1 MNTLCSFN
9 IIELSSQIIESA
21 LIKRKNMR
29 IGIIAEFNPLHSG
42 HKYLIDQAKNIIENN
57 GGGEIVCVM
66 SEFFT
71 QRGEVAIVD
80 GYIRATEAVR
90 AGCDMVI
97 ALPYL
102 ASVAYSDDFAKKS
115 IEILSNL
122 GITHLIFGTEDT
134 SIKTFEEIYNKQQNI
149 TEEQYRELLKQGYN
163 FATINSKIL
172 GLQNDIP
179 NFILAYSYYKNIR
192 KYAPHI
198 KLLPIKREGQG
209 LNKEEVEDKQFL
221 SATAIRKNINN
232 RVVTNYLSKEMIES
246 IRASKILSE
255 ENFFDLIKYKIFS
268 LGKVGLKNIYDVNE
282 GLENRI
288 YDMANIATDYQE
300 LQRILLHILTN
311 TTKADYNEFFG
322 TKVFRVLA
330 AKEDKA
336 SIIREIN
343 NQSNI
348 TLVPVLNSKT
358 SGYFVHDIKVA
369 RIYNLKAQQEDIFR
383 KNIILIK

>member
-1 MNTLCSFN
+1 
-9 IIELSSQIIESA
+9 
-21 LIKRKNMR
+21 MR

-42 HKYLIDQAKNIIENN
+42 HKYLIDQAKNIIEKN

-80 GYIRATEAVR
+80 GYIRAAEAVR

-115 IEILSNL
+115 IEILSNS

-134 SIKTFEEIYNKQQNI
+134 SIETFEEIYNKQQNI
-149 TEEQYRELLKQGYN
+149 TEVQYRELLKQGYN

-198 KLLPIKREGQG
+198 KLLPVKREGQG

-232 RVVTNYLSKEMIES
+232 RVVSNYLSKEMIEN
-246 IRASKILSE
+246 IRASKVLSE
-255 ENFFDLIKYKIFS
+255 EDFFDLIKYKIIS

-288 YDMANIATDYQE
+288 YDMANIADNYQE
-300 LQRILLHILTN
+300 LVNSISTKRYSKKKIQRILLHILTN

-322 TKVFRVLA
+322 TKVFRILA

-358 SGYFVHDIKVA
+358 SGYFVHDIKVS

>member
-1 MNTLCSFN
+1 
-9 IIELSSQIIESA
+9 
-21 LIKRKNMR
+21 MR

-42 HKYLIDQAKNIIENN
+42 HKYLIDQAKNIIEKN

-80 GYIRATEAVR
+80 GYIRAAEAVR

-115 IEILSNL
+115 IEILSNS

-134 SIKTFEEIYNKQQNI
+134 SIETFEEIYNKQQNI
-149 TEEQYRELLKQGYN
+149 TEVQYRELLKQGYN

-198 KLLPIKREGQG
+198 KLLPVKREGQG

-221 SATAIRKNINN
+221 SATAIRKNIDNS
-232 RVVTNYLSKEMIES
+232 VVSNYLSKEMIEN

-255 ENFFDLIKYKIFS
+255 EDFFDLIKYKILS

-300 LQRILLHILTN
+300 LVNSISTKRYSKKKIQRILLHILTN

-322 TKVFRVLA
+322 TKVFRILA

-358 SGYFVHDIKVA
+358 SGYFDHDIKVS
-369 RIYNLKAQQEDIFR
+369 RIYNLIAQQEDIFR

>member
-1 MNTLCSFN
+1 
-9 IIELSSQIIESA
+9 
-21 LIKRKNMR
+21 MR

-42 HKYLIDQAKNIIENN
+42 HKYLIDQAKNIIEKN

-80 GYIRATEAVR
+80 GYIRAEEAVR
-90 AGCDMVI
+90 GCCDMVI

-115 IEILSNL
+115 IEILSNS

-134 SIKTFEEIYNKQQNI
+134 SIETFEEIYNKQQKI
-149 TEEQYRELLKQGYN
+149 TEVQYRELLKQGYN

-198 KLLPIKREGQG
+198 KLLPVKREGQG

-232 RVVTNYLSKEMIES
+232 SVVSNYLSKEMIEN

-255 ENFFDLIKYKIFS
+255 EDFFGLIKYKILS

-288 YDMANIATDYQE
+288 YDMANIADNYQE
-300 LQRILLHILTN
+300 LVNSISTKRYSKKKIQRILLHILTN

-322 TKVFRVLA
+322 TKVFRILA

-358 SGYFVHDIKVA
+358 SGYFVHDIKVS

>member
-1 MNTLCSFN
+1 
-9 IIELSSQIIESA
+9 
-21 LIKRKNMR
+21 MR

-42 HKYLIDQAKNIIENN
+42 HKYLIDQAKNIIEKN

-80 GYIRATEAVR
+80 GYIRAAEAVR

-115 IEILSNL
+115 IEILSNS

-134 SIKTFEEIYNKQQNI
+134 SIETFEEIYNKQQKI
-149 TEEQYRELLKQGYN
+149 TEVQYRELLKQGYN

-192 KYAPHI
+192 KYAPRI
-198 KLLPIKREGQG
+198 KLLPVKREGQG

-232 RVVTNYLSKEMIES
+232 SVVSNYLSKEMIEN

-255 ENFFDLIKYKIFS
+255 EDFFDLIKYKILS

-288 YDMANIATDYQE
+288 YDMANIADNYQE
-300 LQRILLHILTN
+300 LVNSISTKRYSKKKIQRILLHILTN

-322 TKVFRVLA
+322 TKVFRILA

-358 SGYFVHDIKVA
+358 SGYFVHDIKVS

>member
-1 MNTLCSFN
+1 
-9 IIELSSQIIESA
+9 
-21 LIKRKNMR
+21 MR

-42 HKYLIDQAKNIIENN
+42 HKYLIDQAKNIIEKN

-80 GYIRATEAVR
+80 GYIRAAEAVR

-115 IEILSNL
+115 IEILSNS

-134 SIKTFEEIYNKQQNI
+134 SIETFEEIYNKQQNI

-172 GLQNDIP
+172 GLQNDVP

-198 KLLPIKREGQG
+198 KLLPVKREGQG

-232 RVVTNYLSKEMIES
+232 SVVSNYLSKEMIEN

-255 ENFFDLIKYKIFS
+255 EDFFDFIKYKILS
-268 LGKVGLKNIYDVNE
+268 LGKVGLKNIYDINE

-288 YDMANIATDYQE
+288 YDMANIAANYQE
-300 LQRILLHILTN
+300 LVNSISTKRYSKKKIQRILLHILTN

-322 TKVFRVLA
+322 TKVFRILA

-358 SGYFVHDIKVA
+358 SGYFVHDIKVS

>member
-1 MNTLCSFN
+1 
-9 IIELSSQIIESA
+9 
-21 LIKRKNMR
+21 MR

-42 HKYLIDQAKNIIENN
+42 HKYLIDQAKNIIEKN

-80 GYIRATEAVR
+80 GYIRAAEAVR

-115 IEILSNL
+115 IEILSNS

-134 SIKTFEEIYNKQQNI
+134 SIETFEEIYNKQQNI
-149 TEEQYRELLKQGYN
+149 TEVQYRELLKQGYN

-192 KYAPHI
+192 KYAPRI
-198 KLLPIKREGQG
+198 KLLPVKREGQG

-232 RVVTNYLSKEMIES
+232 SVVSNYLSKEMIEN

-255 ENFFDLIKYKIFS
+255 EDFFDLIKYKILS

-288 YDMANIATDYQE
+288 YDMANIADNYQE
-300 LQRILLHILTN
+300 LVNSISTKRYSKKKIQRILLHILTN

-343 NQSNI
+343 NQNNI
-348 TLVPVLNSKT
+348 SLVPVLNSKT
-358 SGYFVHDIKVA
+358 SGYFVHDIKVS

>member
-1 MNTLCSFN
+1 
-9 IIELSSQIIESA
+9 
-21 LIKRKNMR
+21 MR

-42 HKYLIDQAKNIIENN
+42 HKYLIDQAKNIIEKN

-80 GYIRATEAVR
+80 GYIRAAEAVR

-115 IEILSNL
+115 IEILSNS

-134 SIKTFEEIYNKQQNI
+134 SIETFEEIYNKQQNI
-149 TEEQYRELLKQGYN
+149 TEVQYRELLKQGYN

-198 KLLPIKREGQG
+198 KLLPVKREGQG
-209 LNKEEVEDKQFL
+209 LNKEEVEDKRFL
-221 SATAIRKNINN
+221 SATAIRKNIDNS
-232 RVVTNYLSKEMIES
+232 VVSNYLSKEMIEN

-255 ENFFDLIKYKIFS
+255 EDFFDLIKYKILS
-268 LGKVGLKNIYDVNE
+268 LGKVGLKNIYDINE

-288 YDMANIATDYQE
+288 YDMANIATNYQE
-300 LQRILLHILTN
+300 LVNSISTKRYSKKKIQRILLHILTN

-322 TKVFRVLA
+322 TKVFRILA

-358 SGYFVHDIKVA
+358 SGYFVHDIKVS

>member
-1 MNTLCSFN
+1 
-9 IIELSSQIIESA
+9 
-21 LIKRKNMR
+21 MR

-42 HKYLIDQAKNIIENN
+42 HKYLIDQAKNIIEKN

-80 GYIRATEAVR
+80 GYIRAAEAVR

-115 IEILSNL
+115 IEILSNS

-134 SIKTFEEIYNKQQNI
+134 SIETFEEIYNKQQNI
-149 TEEQYRELLKQGYN
+149 TEVQYRELLKQGYN

-198 KLLPIKREGQG
+198 KLLPVKREGQG
-209 LNKEEVEDKQFL
+209 LNKEEVEDKRFL
-221 SATAIRKNINN
+221 SATAIRKNIDNS
-232 RVVTNYLSKEMIES
+232 VVSNYLSKEMIEN

-255 ENFFDLIKYKIFS
+255 EDFFDLIKYKILS

-288 YDMANIATDYQE
+288 YDMANIADNYQE
-300 LQRILLHILTN
+300 LVNSVSTKRYSKKKIQRILLHILTN

-322 TKVFRVLA
+322 TKVFRILA

-358 SGYFVHDIKVA
+358 SGYFVHDIKVS

>member
-1 MNTLCSFN
+1 
-9 IIELSSQIIESA
+9 
-21 LIKRKNMR
+21 MR

-42 HKYLIDQAKNIIENN
+42 HKYLIDQAKNIIEKN

-80 GYIRATEAVR
+80 GYIRAAEAVR

-115 IEILSNL
+115 IEILSNS

-134 SIKTFEEIYNKQQNI
+134 SIETFEEIYNKQQNI
-149 TEEQYRELLKQGYN
+149 TEVQYRELLKQGYN

-198 KLLPIKREGQG
+198 KLLPVKREGQG

-232 RVVTNYLSKEMIES
+232 SVVSNYLSKEMIEN

-255 ENFFDLIKYKIFS
+255 EDFFDLIKYKILS

-288 YDMANIATDYQE
+288 YDMANIADNYQE
-300 LQRILLHILTN
+300 LVNSISTKRYSKKKIQRILLHILTN

-322 TKVFRVLA
+322 TKVFRILA

-358 SGYFVHDIKVA
+358 SGYFVHDIKVS

-383 KNIILIK
+383 KKIILIK

>member
-1 MNTLCSFN
+1 
-9 IIELSSQIIESA
+9 
-21 LIKRKNMR
+21 MR

-42 HKYLIDQAKNIIENN
+42 HKYLIDQAKNIIEKN

-80 GYIRATEAVR
+80 SYIRAAEAVR

-115 IEILSNL
+115 IEILSNS

-134 SIKTFEEIYNKQQNI
+134 SIETFEEIYNKQQKI
-149 TEEQYRELLKQGYN
+149 TEVQYRELLKQGYN

-198 KLLPIKREGQG
+198 KLLPVKREGQG

-232 RVVTNYLSKEMIES
+232 SVVSNYLSKEMIEN

-255 ENFFDLIKYKIFS
+255 EDFFGLIKYKILS

-288 YDMANIATDYQE
+288 YDMANIADNYQE
-300 LQRILLHILTN
+300 LVNSISTKRYSKKKIQRILLHILTN

-322 TKVFRVLA
+322 TKVFRILA

-358 SGYFVHDIKVA
+358 SGYFVHDIKVS

>member
-1 MNTLCSFN
+1 
-9 IIELSSQIIESA
+9 
-21 LIKRKNMR
+21 MR

-42 HKYLIDQAKNIIENN
+42 HKYLIDQAKNIIEKN

-80 GYIRATEAVR
+80 GYIRAEEAVR
-90 AGCDMVI
+90 VGCDMVI

-115 IEILSNL
+115 IEILSNS

-134 SIKTFEEIYNKQQNI
+134 SIETFEEIYNKQQNI
-149 TEEQYRELLKQGYN
+149 TEVQYRELLKQGYN

-172 GLQNDIP
+172 GLQNDVP

-198 KLLPIKREGQG
+198 KLLPVKREGQG

-221 SATAIRKNINN
+221 SATAIRKNIDNS
-232 RVVTNYLSKEMIES
+232 VVSNYLSKEMIEN

-255 ENFFDLIKYKIFS
+255 EDFFDLIKYKILS

-288 YDMANIATDYQE
+288 YDMANIATNYQE
-300 LQRILLHILTN
+300 LVNSISTKRYSKKKIQRILLHILTN

-322 TKVFRVLA
+322 TKVFRILA

-358 SGYFVHDIKVA
+358 SGYFVHDIKVS

>member
-1 MNTLCSFN
+1 
-9 IIELSSQIIESA
+9 
-21 LIKRKNMR
+21 MR

-42 HKYLIDQAKNIIENN
+42 HKYLIDQAKNIIEKN

-80 GYIRATEAVR
+80 GYIRAAEAVR

-115 IEILSNL
+115 IEILSNS

-134 SIKTFEEIYNKQQNI
+134 SIETFEEIYNKQQNI
-149 TEEQYRELLKQGYN
+149 TEVQYRELLKQGYN

-198 KLLPIKREGQG
+198 KLLPVKREGQG

-221 SATAIRKNINN
+221 SATAIRKNIDNS
-232 RVVTNYLSKEMIES
+232 VVSNYLSKEMIEN

-255 ENFFDLIKYKIFS
+255 EDFFDLIKYKILS

-288 YDMANIATDYQE
+288 YDMANIATNYQE
-300 LQRILLHILTN
+300 LVNSISTKRYSKKKIQRILLHILTN

-322 TKVFRVLA
+322 TKVFRILA

-358 SGYFVHDIKVA
+358 SGYFVHDIKVS

>member
-1 MNTLCSFN
+1 
-9 IIELSSQIIESA
+9 
-21 LIKRKNMR
+21 MR

-42 HKYLIDQAKNIIENN
+42 HKYLIDQAKNIIEKND
-57 GGGEIVCVM
+57 GGEIICAM

-80 GYIRATEAVR
+80 GYIRAAEAVR

-115 IEILSNL
+115 IEILSNS

-134 SIKTFEEIYNKQQNI
+134 SIETFEEIYNKQQKI
-149 TEEQYRELLKQGYN
+149 TEVQYRELLKQGYN

-198 KLLPIKREGQG
+198 KLLPVKREGQG

-232 RVVTNYLSKEMIES
+232 SVVSNYLSKEMIEN

-255 ENFFDLIKYKIFS
+255 EDFFDLIKYKILS

-288 YDMANIATDYQE
+288 YDMANIADNYQE
-300 LQRILLHILTN
+300 LVNSISTKRYSKKKIQRILLHILTN

-322 TKVFRVLA
+322 TKVFRILA

-358 SGYFVHDIKVA
+358 SGYFVHDIKVS

>member
-1 MNTLCSFN
+1 
-9 IIELSSQIIESA
+9 
-21 LIKRKNMR
+21 MR

-42 HKYLIDQAKNIIENN
+42 HKYLIDQAKNIIEKND
-57 GGGEIVCVM
+57 GGEIICAM

-80 GYIRATEAVR
+80 GYIRAAEAVR

-115 IEILSNL
+115 IEILSNS

-134 SIKTFEEIYNKQQNI
+134 SIEKLEEIYNKQQNI

-172 GLQNDIP
+172 GLENDIP

-198 KLLPIKREGQG
+198 KLLPVKREGQG

-232 RVVTNYLSKEMIES
+232 SVVTKYLSKEMIES

-255 ENFFDLIKYKIFS
+255 EGFFDLIKYKILS
-268 LGKVGLKNIYDVNE
+268 LGKAGLKNIYDVNE

-300 LQRILLHILTN
+300 LVNSISTKRYSKKKIQRILLHILTN
-311 TTKADYNEFFG
+311 TTKADYNEFYG

-330 AKEDKA
+330 AREDKA

-348 TLVPVLNSKT
+348 TLVSVLNSKT
-358 SGYFVHDIKVA
+358 SDYFVHDIKVA

-383 KNIILIK
+383 KNIMLVK

>member
-1 MNTLCSFN
+1 
-9 IIELSSQIIESA
+9 
-21 LIKRKNMR
+21 MR

-42 HKYLIDQAKNIIENN
+42 HKYLIDQAKNIIEKN

-80 GYIRATEAVR
+80 GYIRAAEAVR

-115 IEILSNL
+115 IEILSNS

-134 SIKTFEEIYNKQQNI
+134 SIETFEEIYNKQQNI
-149 TEEQYRELLKQGYN
+149 TEVQYRELLKQGYN

-198 KLLPIKREGQG
+198 KLLPVKREGQG

-232 RVVTNYLSKEMIES
+232 SVVSNYLSKEMIEN

-255 ENFFDLIKYKIFS
+255 EDFFDLIKYKILS

-288 YDMANIATDYQE
+288 YDMANIADNYQE
-300 LQRILLHILTN
+300 LVNSISTKRYSKKKIQRILLHILTN

-358 SGYFVHDIKVA
+358 SGYFVHDIKVS

>member
-1 MNTLCSFN
+1 
-9 IIELSSQIIESA
+9 
-21 LIKRKNMR
+21 MR

-42 HKYLIDQAKNIIENN
+42 HKYLIDQAKNIIEKN

-80 GYIRATEAVR
+80 GYIRAAEAVR

-115 IEILSNL
+115 IEILSNS

-134 SIKTFEEIYNKQQNI
+134 SIETFEEIYNKQQNT
-149 TEEQYRELLKQGYN
+149 TEVQYRELLKQGYN

-198 KLLPIKREGQG
+198 KLLPVKREGQG

-232 RVVTNYLSKEMIES
+232 SVVSNYLSKEMIEN

-255 ENFFDLIKYKIFS
+255 EDFFDLIKYKILS

-288 YDMANIATDYQE
+288 YDMANIADNYQE
-300 LQRILLHILTN
+300 LVNSISTKRYSKKKIQRILLHILTN

-322 TKVFRVLA
+322 TKVFRILA

-358 SGYFVHDIKVA
+358 SGYFVHDIKVS

>member
-1 MNTLCSFN
+1 
-9 IIELSSQIIESA
+9 
-21 LIKRKNMR
+21 MR

-42 HKYLIDQAKNIIENN
+42 HKYLIEQAQNLIAAN
-57 GGGEIVCVM
+57 GSGGEIVCVM
-66 SEFFT
+66 SEYFT
-71 QRGEVAIVD
+71 QRGEVAITD
-80 GYIRATEAVR
+80 GYTRAKEAVR
-90 AGCDMVI
+90 SGCSLVI

-102 ASVAYSDDFAKKS
+102 GSVAYSDDFAKKS
-115 IEILSNL
+115 IEILSNS

-134 SIKTFEEIYNKQQNI
+134 SIETFEEIYNKQQNI
-149 TEEQYRELLKQGYN
+149 TEVQYRELLKQGYN

-198 KLLPIKREGQG
+198 KLLPVKREGQG

-232 RVVTNYLSKEMIES
+232 SVVSNYLSKEMIEN

-255 ENFFDLIKYKIFS
+255 EDFFDLIKYKILS

-288 YDMANIATDYQE
+288 YDMANIADNYQE
-300 LQRILLHILTN
+300 LVNSISTKRYSKKKIQRILLHILTN

-322 TKVFRVLA
+322 TKVFRILA

-358 SGYFVHDIKVA
+358 SGYFVHDIKVS

>member
-1 MNTLCSFN
+1 
-9 IIELSSQIIESA
+9 
-21 LIKRKNMR
+21 MR

-42 HKYLIDQAKNIIENN
+42 HKYLIDQAKNIIEKN

-80 GYIRATEAVR
+80 GYIRAEEAVR

-115 IEILSNL
+115 IEILSNS

-134 SIKTFEEIYNKQQNI
+134 SIETFEEIYNKQQNI
-149 TEEQYRELLKQGYN
+149 TEVQYRELLKQGYN

-192 KYAPHI
+192 KYASHI
-198 KLLPIKREGQG
+198 KLLPVKREGQG
-209 LNKEEVEDKQFL
+209 LNKEEVEDKRFL
-221 SATAIRKNINN
+221 SATAIRKNIDNS
-232 RVVTNYLSKEMIES
+232 VVSNYLSKEMIEN

-255 ENFFDLIKYKIFS
+255 EDFFDLIKYKILS

-288 YDMANIATDYQE
+288 YDMANIADNYQE
-300 LQRILLHILTN
+300 LVNSISTKRYSKKKIQRILLHILILQRLITTN
-311 TTKADYNEFFG
+311 FLEQKYLE
-322 TKVFRVLA
+322 
-330 AKEDKA
+330 
-336 SIIREIN
+336 
-343 NQSNI
+343 
-348 TLVPVLNSKT
+348 
-358 SGYFVHDIKVA
+358 Y
-369 RIYNLKAQQEDIFR
+369 
-383 KNIILIK
+383 

>member
-1 MNTLCSFN
+1 
-9 IIELSSQIIESA
+9 
-21 LIKRKNMR
+21 MR

-42 HKYLIDQAKNIIENN
+42 HKYLIDQAKNIIEKN

-80 GYIRATEAVR
+80 GYIRAAEAVR

-115 IEILSNL
+115 IEILSNS

-134 SIKTFEEIYNKQQNI
+134 SIETFEEIYNKQQNI
-149 TEEQYRELLKQGYN
+149 TEEQYREFLKQGYN

-198 KLLPIKREGQG
+198 KLLPVKREGQG

-232 RVVTNYLSKEMIES
+232 SVVSNYLSKEMIEN

-255 ENFFDLIKYKIFS
+255 EDFFDLIKYKILS

-288 YDMANIATDYQE
+288 YDMANIADNYQE
-300 LQRILLHILTN
+300 LVNSISTKRYSKKKIQRILLHILTN

-322 TKVFRVLA
+322 TKVFRILA

-358 SGYFVHDIKVA
+358 SGYFVHDIKVS

>member
-1 MNTLCSFN
+1 
-9 IIELSSQIIESA
+9 
-21 LIKRKNMR
+21 MR

-42 HKYLIDQAKNIIENN
+42 HKYLIDQAKNIIEKN

-115 IEILSNL
+115 IEILSNS

-134 SIKTFEEIYNKQQNI
+134 SIETFEEIYNKQQKI
-149 TEEQYRELLKQGYN
+149 TEVQYRELLKQGYN

-198 KLLPIKREGQG
+198 KLLPVKREGQG

-232 RVVTNYLSKEMIES
+232 SVVSNYLSKEMIEN

-255 ENFFDLIKYKIFS
+255 EDFFGLIKYKILS

-288 YDMANIATDYQE
+288 YDMANIADNYQE
-300 LQRILLHILTN
+300 LVNSISTKRYSKKKIQRILLHILTN

-322 TKVFRVLA
+322 TKVFRILA

-358 SGYFVHDIKVA
+358 SGYFVHDIKVS

>member
-1 MNTLCSFN
+1 
-9 IIELSSQIIESA
+9 
-21 LIKRKNMR
+21 MR

-42 HKYLIDQAKNIIENN
+42 HKYLIDQAKNIIEKN

-80 GYIRATEAVR
+80 GYIRAAEAVR

-115 IEILSNL
+115 IEILSNS

-134 SIKTFEEIYNKQQNI
+134 SIETFEEIYNKQQKI
-149 TEEQYRELLKQGYN
+149 TEVQYRELLKQGYN

-198 KLLPIKREGQG
+198 KLLPVKREGQG

-221 SATAIRKNINN
+221 SATAIRKNIDNS
-232 RVVTNYLSKEMIES
+232 VVSNYLSKEMIEN

-255 ENFFDLIKYKIFS
+255 EDFFDLIKYKIVS

-288 YDMANIATDYQE
+288 YDMANIADNYQE
-300 LQRILLHILTN
+300 LVNSISTKRYSKKKIQRILLHILTN

-322 TKVFRVLA
+322 TKVFRILA

-358 SGYFVHDIKVA
+358 SGYFVHDIKVS

>member
-1 MNTLCSFN
+1 
-9 IIELSSQIIESA
+9 
-21 LIKRKNMR
+21 MR

-42 HKYLIDQAKNIIENN
+42 HKYLIDQAKNIIEKN

-80 GYIRATEAVR
+80 GYIRAAEAVR

-115 IEILSNL
+115 IEILSNS

-134 SIKTFEEIYNKQQNI
+134 SIETFEEIYNKQQKI
-149 TEEQYRELLKQGYN
+149 TEVQYRELLKQGYN

-198 KLLPIKREGQG
+198 KLLPVKREGQG

-232 RVVTNYLSKEMIES
+232 SVVSNYLSKEMIEN

-255 ENFFDLIKYKIFS
+255 EDFFDLIKYKIVS

-288 YDMANIATDYQE
+288 YDMANIADNYQE
-300 LQRILLHILTN
+300 LVNSISTKRYSKKKIQRILLHILTN

-322 TKVFRVLA
+322 TKVFRILA

-358 SGYFVHDIKVA
+358 SGYFVHDIKVS

>member
-1 MNTLCSFN
+1 
-9 IIELSSQIIESA
+9 
-21 LIKRKNMR
+21 MR

-42 HKYLIDQAKNIIENN
+42 HKYLIDQAKNIIEKN

-80 GYIRATEAVR
+80 GYIRAAEAVR

-115 IEILSNL
+115 IEILSNS

-134 SIKTFEEIYNKQQNI
+134 SIETFEEIYNKQQNI
-149 TEEQYRELLKQGYN
+149 TEVQYRELLKQGYN

-198 KLLPIKREGQG
+198 KLLPVKREGQG
-209 LNKEEVEDKQFL
+209 LNKEEVEDKRFL
-221 SATAIRKNINN
+221 SATAIRKNIDNS
-232 RVVTNYLSKEMIES
+232 VVSNYLSKEMIEN

-255 ENFFDLIKYKIFS
+255 EDFFDLIKYKILS

-288 YDMANIATDYQE
+288 YDMANIATNYQE
-300 LQRILLHILTN
+300 LVNSISTKRYSKKKIQRILLHILTN

-322 TKVFRVLA
+322 TKVFRILA

-358 SGYFVHDIKVA
+358 SGYFVHDIKVS

>member
-1 MNTLCSFN
+1 
-9 IIELSSQIIESA
+9 
-21 LIKRKNMR
+21 MR

-42 HKYLIDQAKNIIENN
+42 HKYLIDQAKNIIEKND
-57 GGGEIVCVM
+57 GGEIICAM

-80 GYIRATEAVR
+80 GYIRAAEAVR

-115 IEILSNL
+115 IEILSNS

-134 SIKTFEEIYNKQQNI
+134 SIEKLEEIYNKQQNI

-172 GLQNDIP
+172 GLENDIP

-198 KLLPIKREGQG
+198 KLLPVKREGQG

-221 SATAIRKNINN
+221 SATAIRKNIDNS
-232 RVVTNYLSKEMIES
+232 VVSNYLSKEMIEN

-255 ENFFDLIKYKIFS
+255 EDFFDLIKYKILS

-288 YDMANIATDYQE
+288 YDMANIATNYQE
-300 LQRILLHILTN
+300 LVNSISTKRYSKKKIQRILLHILTN

-322 TKVFRVLA
+322 TKVFRILA

-358 SGYFVHDIKVA
+358 SGYFVHDIKVS

>member
-1 MNTLCSFN
+1 
-9 IIELSSQIIESA
+9 
-21 LIKRKNMR
+21 MR

-42 HKYLIDQAKNIIENN
+42 HKYLIDQAKNIIEKN

-80 GYIRATEAVR
+80 GYIRAEEAVR
-90 AGCDMVI
+90 VGCDMVI

-115 IEILSNL
+115 IEILSNS

-134 SIKTFEEIYNKQQNI
+134 SIETFEEIYNKQQNI
-149 TEEQYRELLKQGYN
+149 TEVQYRELLKQGYN

-172 GLQNDIP
+172 GLQNDVP

-198 KLLPIKREGQG
+198 KLLPVKREGQG

-221 SATAIRKNINN
+221 SATAIRKNIDNS
-232 RVVTNYLSKEMIES
+232 VVSNYLSKEMIKN

-255 ENFFDLIKYKIFS
+255 EDFFDLIKYKILS

-288 YDMANIATDYQE
+288 YDMANIATNYQE
-300 LQRILLHILTN
+300 LVNSISTKRYSKKKIQRILLHILTN

-322 TKVFRVLA
+322 TKVFRILA

-358 SGYFVHDIKVA
+358 SGYFVHDIKVS

>member
-1 MNTLCSFN
+1 
-9 IIELSSQIIESA
+9 
-21 LIKRKNMR
+21 MR

-42 HKYLIDQAKNIIENN
+42 HKYLIDQAKNIIEKN

-80 GYIRATEAVR
+80 GYIRAAEAVR

-115 IEILSNL
+115 IEILSNS

-134 SIKTFEEIYNKQQNI
+134 SIETFEEIYNKQQKI
-149 TEEQYRELLKQGYN
+149 TEVQYRELLKQGYN

-198 KLLPIKREGQG
+198 KLLPVKREGQG

-232 RVVTNYLSKEMIES
+232 SVVSNYLSKEMIEN

-255 ENFFDLIKYKIFS
+255 EDFFDLIKYKILS

-288 YDMANIATDYQE
+288 YDMANIADNYQE
-300 LQRILLHILTN
+300 LVNSISTKRYSKKKIQRILLHILTN

-322 TKVFRVLA
+322 TKVFRILA

-358 SGYFVHDIKVA
+358 SGHFVHDIKVS

>member
-1 MNTLCSFN
+1 
-9 IIELSSQIIESA
+9 
-21 LIKRKNMR
+21 MR

-42 HKYLIDQAKNIIENN
+42 HKYLIDQAKNIIEKND
-57 GGGEIVCVM
+57 GGEIICAM

-80 GYIRATEAVR
+80 GYIRAAEAVR

-115 IEILSNL
+115 IEILSNS

-134 SIKTFEEIYNKQQNI
+134 SIETFEEIYNKQQNI
-149 TEEQYRELLKQGYN
+149 TEEQYREFLKQGYN

-198 KLLPIKREGQG
+198 KLLPVKREGQG

-232 RVVTNYLSKEMIES
+232 RVVSNYLSKEMIEN

-255 ENFFDLIKYKIFS
+255 EDFFDLIKYKILS

-288 YDMANIATDYQE
+288 YDMANIADNYQE
-300 LQRILLHILTN
+300 LVNSISTKRYSKKKIQRILLHILTN

-322 TKVFRVLA
+322 TKVFRILA

-358 SGYFVHDIKVA
+358 SGYFVHDIKVS

>member
-1 MNTLCSFN
+1 
-9 IIELSSQIIESA
+9 
-21 LIKRKNMR
+21 MR

-42 HKYLIDQAKNIIENN
+42 HKYLIDQAKNIIEKNC
-57 GGGEIVCVM
+57 GGEIVCVM

-80 GYIRATEAVR
+80 GYIRAAEAVR

-115 IEILSNL
+115 IEILSNS

-134 SIKTFEEIYNKQQNI
+134 SIETFEEIYNKQQNI
-149 TEEQYRELLKQGYN
+149 TEVQYRELLKQGYN

-198 KLLPIKREGQG
+198 KLLPVKREGQG

-232 RVVTNYLSKEMIES
+232 SVVSNYLSKEMIEN

-255 ENFFDLIKYKIFS
+255 EDFFDLIKYKILS

-288 YDMANIATDYQE
+288 YDMANIADNYQE
-300 LQRILLHILTN
+300 LVNSISTKRYSKKKIQRILLHILTN

-358 SGYFVHDIKVA
+358 SGYFVHDIKVS

>member
-1 MNTLCSFN
+1 
-9 IIELSSQIIESA
+9 
-21 LIKRKNMR
+21 MR

-42 HKYLIDQAKNIIENN
+42 HKYLIDQAKNIIEKN

-80 GYIRATEAVR
+80 GYIRAAEAVR

-115 IEILSNL
+115 IEILSNS

-134 SIKTFEEIYNKQQNI
+134 SIETFEEIYNKQQNI
-149 TEEQYRELLKQGYN
+149 TEVQYRELLKQGYN

-198 KLLPIKREGQG
+198 KLLPVKREGQG

-232 RVVTNYLSKEMIES
+232 SVVSNYLSKEMIEN

-255 ENFFDLIKYKIFS
+255 EDFFDLIKYKILS

-288 YDMANIATDYQE
+288 YDMANIAENYQE
-300 LQRILLHILTN
+300 LVNSISTKRYSKKKIQRILLHILTN

-322 TKVFRVLA
+322 TKVFRILA

-358 SGYFVHDIKVA
+358 SGYFVHDIKVS

>member
-1 MNTLCSFN
+1 
-9 IIELSSQIIESA
+9 
-21 LIKRKNMR
+21 MR

-115 IEILSNL
+115 IEILSNS

-134 SIKTFEEIYNKQQNI
+134 SIETFEEIYNKQQNI

-232 RVVTNYLSKEMIES
+232 SVVTNYLSKEMIEN
-246 IRASKILSE
+246 IRASKILLE
-255 ENFFDLIKYKIFS
+255 EDFFDLIKYKILS
-268 LGKVGLKNIYDVNE
+268 LGKAGLKNIYDVNE

-300 LQRILLHILTN
+300 LVNSISTKRYSKKKIQRILLHILTN

-322 TKVFRVLA
+322 TKVFRILA

-358 SGYFVHDIKVA
+358 SGYFVHDIKVS

>member
-1 MNTLCSFN
+1 
-9 IIELSSQIIESA
+9 
-21 LIKRKNMR
+21 MR

-42 HKYLIDQAKNIIENN
+42 HKYLIDQAKNIIEKND
-57 GGGEIVCVM
+57 GGEIICAM

-80 GYIRATEAVR
+80 GYIRAAEAVR

-115 IEILSNL
+115 IEILSNS

-134 SIKTFEEIYNKQQNI
+134 SIETFEEIYNKQQNI

-198 KLLPIKREGQG
+198 KLLPVKREGQG

-232 RVVTNYLSKEMIES
+232 SVVSNYLSKEMIEN

-255 ENFFDLIKYKIFS
+255 EDFFDLIKYKILS

-288 YDMANIATDYQE
+288 YDMANIADNYQE
-300 LQRILLHILTN
+300 LVNSISTKRYSKKKIQRILLHILTN

-358 SGYFVHDIKVA
+358 SGYFVHDIKVS

>member
-1 MNTLCSFN
+1 
-9 IIELSSQIIESA
+9 
-21 LIKRKNMR
+21 MR

-80 GYIRATEAVR
+80 GYIRAAEAVR

-115 IEILSNL
+115 IEILSNS

-134 SIKTFEEIYNKQQNI
+134 SIETFEEIYNKQQNI

-232 RVVTNYLSKEMIES
+232 SVVTNYLSKEMIEN
-246 IRASKILSE
+246 IRASKILLE
-255 ENFFDLIKYKIFS
+255 EDFFDLINYKILS
-268 LGKVGLKNIYDVNE
+268 LGKAGLKNIYDVNE

-300 LQRILLHILTN
+300 LVNSISTKRYSKKKIQRILLHILTN

-358 SGYFVHDIKVA
+358 SGYFVHDIKVS

>member
-1 MNTLCSFN
+1 
-9 IIELSSQIIESA
+9 
-21 LIKRKNMR
+21 MR
-29 IGIIAEFNPLHSG
+29 IGIIAECNPLHSG
-42 HKYLIDQAKNIIENN
+42 HKYLIDQAKNIIEKND
-57 GGGEIVCVM
+57 GGEIICAM

-80 GYIRATEAVR
+80 GYIRAAEAVR

-115 IEILSNL
+115 IEILSNS

-134 SIKTFEEIYNKQQNI
+134 SIETFEEIYNKQQKI
-149 TEEQYRELLKQGYN
+149 TEVQYRELLKQGYN

-198 KLLPIKREGQG
+198 KLLPVKREGQG

-232 RVVTNYLSKEMIES
+232 SVVSNYLSKEMIEN

-255 ENFFDLIKYKIFS
+255 EDFFDLIKYKILS

-288 YDMANIATDYQE
+288 YDMANIAANYQE
-300 LQRILLHILTN
+300 LVNSISTKRYSKKKIQRILLHILTN

-322 TKVFRVLA
+322 TKVFRILA

-358 SGYFVHDIKVA
+358 SGYFVHDIKVS

>member
-1 MNTLCSFN
+1 
-9 IIELSSQIIESA
+9 
-21 LIKRKNMR
+21 MR

-42 HKYLIDQAKNIIENN
+42 HKYLIDQAKNIIEKND
-57 GGGEIVCVM
+57 GGEIICVM

-80 GYIRATEAVR
+80 GYIRAAEAVR

-115 IEILSNL
+115 IEILSNS

-134 SIKTFEEIYNKQQNI
+134 SIETFEEIYNKQQNI
-149 TEEQYRELLKQGYN
+149 TEVQYRELLKQGYN

-198 KLLPIKREGQG
+198 KLLPVKREGQG

-232 RVVTNYLSKEMIES
+232 SVVSNYLSKEMIEN

-255 ENFFDLIKYKIFS
+255 EDFFDLIKYKILS

-288 YDMANIATDYQE
+288 YDMANIADNYQE
-300 LQRILLHILTN
+300 LVNSISTKRYSKKKIQRILLHILTN

-358 SGYFVHDIKVA
+358 SGYFVHDIKVS

>member
-1 MNTLCSFN
+1 
-9 IIELSSQIIESA
+9 
-21 LIKRKNMR
+21 MR

-42 HKYLIDQAKNIIENN
+42 HKYLIDQAKNIIEKN

-80 GYIRATEAVR
+80 GYIRAAEAVR

-115 IEILSNL
+115 IEILSNS

-134 SIKTFEEIYNKQQNI
+134 SIETFEEIYNKQQNI
-149 TEEQYRELLKQGYN
+149 TEVQYRELLKQGYN

-198 KLLPIKREGQG
+198 KLLPVKREGQG

-232 RVVTNYLSKEMIES
+232 SVVSNYLSKEMIEN

-255 ENFFDLIKYKIFS
+255 EDFFDLIKYKILS

-288 YDMANIATDYQE
+288 YDMADIADNYQE
-300 LQRILLHILTN
+300 LVNSISTKRYSKKKIQRILLHILTN

-322 TKVFRVLA
+322 TKVFRILA

-358 SGYFVHDIKVA
+358 SGYFVHDIKVS

>member
-1 MNTLCSFN
+1 
-9 IIELSSQIIESA
+9 
-21 LIKRKNMR
+21 MR

-42 HKYLIDQAKNIIENN
+42 HKYLIDQAKNIIEKND
-57 GGGEIVCVM
+57 GGEIICAM

-80 GYIRATEAVR
+80 GYIRAAEAVR

-115 IEILSNL
+115 IEILSNS

-134 SIKTFEEIYNKQQNI
+134 SIETFEEIYNKQQNI
-149 TEEQYRELLKQGYN
+149 TEVQYRELLKQGYN

-198 KLLPIKREGQG
+198 KLLPVKREGQG

-232 RVVTNYLSKEMIES
+232 SVVSNYLSKEMIEN

-255 ENFFDLIKYKIFS
+255 EDFFDLIKYKILS

-288 YDMANIATDYQE
+288 YDMANIATNYQE
-300 LQRILLHILTN
+300 LVNSISTKRYSKKKIQRILLHILTN

-322 TKVFRVLA
+322 TKVFRILA

-358 SGYFVHDIKVA
+358 SGYFVHDIKVS